1 MSFKGDT
8 PRLRVSGEF
17 DGGFTWLAY
26 PDEGMQR
33 ASHALRGEDGVY
45 LVDPLDAPGLD
56 DRIAELGDVTAV
68 VLGLD
73 RHKRDAAAVATRHDV
88 PVLLPEW
95 FDGVE
100 SKLDAPVERFGRSL
114 RASGFDAVRIRNSSL
129 PPWREVGLF
138 DGETLVVP
146 EAVGTAEFFRAGDE
160 ALGVHPMLR
169 LFPPRG
175 ALGGLAPDRLL
186 VGHGD
191 PLHEGAAGA
200 LRDALANARRN
211 APGAYAKALR
221 TMVTG

>member
-1 MSFKGDT
+1 MSFKGET
-8 PRLRVSGEF
+8 PRLQVYGEF
-17 DGGFTWLAY
+17 DGGFTWMAY
-26 PDEGMQR
+26 PDEGMRR
-33 ASHALRGEDGVY
+33 ASHALRTDDGVY

-56 DRIAELGDVTAV
+56 DRVAELGDVAGV

-100 SKLDAPVERFGRSL
+100 SALDAPVERFGRSL
-114 RASGFDAVRIRNSSL
+114 RGTGYDAVRIRDTSL
-129 PPWREVGLF
+129 PPWQEVGLF

-160 ALGVHPMLR
+160 VLAVHPMLR
-169 LFPPRG
+169 LFPPRR
-175 ALGGLAPDRLL
+175 ALGGLAPDRVL
-186 VGHGD
+186 VGHGE
-191 PLHEGAAGA
+191 PVHEDAAAA
-200 LRDALANARRN
+200 LRDALAGARRN
-211 APGAYAKALR
+211 APAAYAKALR